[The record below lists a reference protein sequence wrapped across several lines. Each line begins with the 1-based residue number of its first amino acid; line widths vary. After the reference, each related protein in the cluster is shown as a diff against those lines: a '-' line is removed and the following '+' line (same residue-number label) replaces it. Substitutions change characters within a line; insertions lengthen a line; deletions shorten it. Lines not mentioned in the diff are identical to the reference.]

1 MGIFDLFKKNEF
13 EEKPKRFFE
22 NLSVENFI
30 GLVINES
37 TTAQI
42 KDELSSKGLS
52 YQEYPVFGHD
62 DECDLTLNYVTSDI
76 NWSCRLNTKNNVL
89 QMVVLNIYS
98 PDSYSIYQTLCKEF
112 QQRFS
117 SSYNISQTHDSYE
130 GTIKTCFE
138 NKSDPWQFTEVE
150 YDSSPILGQKNVYI
164 RYFKI
169 D

>member
-1 MGIFDLFKKNEF
+1 MGIFDLFKKKKL
-13 EEKPKRFFE
+13 EEKPISFFE

-52 YQEYPVFGHD
+52 YKEYPVFGHD